1 MQVVI
6 TGKQL
11 NIGEALLGH
20 VDNQLADAMSKNF
33 EQAIEA
39 SAVFLRQGK
48 GKQVRSDISV
58 HVGRNFQS
66 QSHAGSYEAKAA
78 FDAVLERIAKR
89 LRRHKRRLRDHQIVG
104 QEF

>member
-20 VDNQLADAMSKNF
+20 VDNQLADAISKYF

-39 SAVFLRQGK
+39 SVVSAIIK
-48 GKQVRSDISV
+48 
-58 HVGRNFQS
+58 
-66 QSHAGSYEAKAA
+66 
-78 FDAVLERIAKR
+78 
-89 LRRHKRRLRDHQIVG
+89 
-104 QEF
+104 

>member
-20 VDNQLADAMSKNF
+20 VDNQHADAISKYF

-39 SAVFLRQGK
+39 SVVSSRQGK
-48 GKQVRSDISV
+48 GKLVRSDISV
-58 HVGRNFQS
+58 HVGRNIQL
-66 QSHAGSYEAKAA
+66 QSHAGSFEAKAA

-89 LRRHKRRLRDHQIVG
+89 LRRHKRRLRDL
-104 QEF
+104 

>member
-11 NIGEALLGH
+11 NIREELLGH
-20 VDNQLADAMSKNF
+20 VDNQLADAISKYF

-39 SAVFLRQGK
+39 SVVFLRQGK

-58 HVGRNFQS
+58 HVGRKFQL
-66 QSHAGSYEAKAA
+66 QSHAGLYEAKAS

-104 QEF
+104 QEI